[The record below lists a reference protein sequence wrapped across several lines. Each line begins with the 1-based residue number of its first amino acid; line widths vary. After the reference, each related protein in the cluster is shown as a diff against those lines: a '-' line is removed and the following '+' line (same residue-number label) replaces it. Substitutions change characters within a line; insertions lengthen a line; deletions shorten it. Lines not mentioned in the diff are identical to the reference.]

1 MDNAIVNIN
10 FWLCSNY
17 VLWL

>member
-1 MDNAIVNIN
+1 MDNAIVNIH